1 MLWRQAPDATT
12 GSASSRQTIG
22 LCGTVLC
29 GKLPL
34 GTSPSVATRD
44 RGVAA
49 MISAWRARAAVMAW
63 RQLRRA
69 GSGGFPGVHLIM
81 LLVAGTA
88 VPAHALDTLV
98 SAEQEIRRMWA
109 ASASLSYR
117 GTAFYQ
123 QGGALTT
130 LRLVRA
136 VRDGGQR
143 ERIEYLDGPR
153 SEVVSKGGRVGCV
166 GVLRSGLPGT
176 VETHYRVAFLDT
188 GRIAGRPVSRIQ
200 LQPRDG
206 HRYGRLLG
214 IDRDTGLLLQTLT
227 FDEEGQ
233 LLERFQ
239 FSDIAI
245 GVVINEAELEPRL
258 THHRV
263 VESLT
268 CDSSRER
275 ASAPQRQ
282 WRASWVPPGFSVF
295 FEGAVDELHYSD
307 GFSAFSIFMEEGAGP
322 VVEARYGPTMT
333 HVSRLQWQ
341 DDSYRVCV
349 VGEIPMSTARRIA
362 ASVEWVPAGSAAHAD
377 PQ

>member
-1 MLWRQAPDATT
+1 MTFAWWGRA
-12 GSASSRQTIG
+12 SAG
-22 LCGTVLC
+22 
-29 GKLPL
+29 
-34 GTSPSVATRD
+34 A
-44 RGVAA
+44 
-49 MISAWRARAAVMAW
+49 
-63 RQLRRA
+63 LRRLRRTGA
-69 GSGGFPGVHLIM
+69 GGFPGVHLIV
-81 LLVAGTA
+81 LSVAGTA
-88 VPAHALDTLV
+88 VPAVALDTLV

-117 GTAFYQ
+117 GTASYQ
-123 QGGALTT
+123 QGNALTT
-130 LRLVRA
+130 VRLVRA
-136 VRDGGQR
+136 VRGGDQR

-153 SEVVSKGGRVGCV
+153 SEIISKGGRAGCAD
-166 GVLRSGLPGT
+166 VLRSGLPGA
-176 VETHYRVAFLDT
+176 VEAHYRVAFLDT

-214 IDRDTGLLLQTLT
+214 IDRDTGLLLQALT

-239 FSDIAI
+239 FSEIAI
-245 GVVINEAELEPRL
+245 GVVIDEAELEPRM

-263 VESLT
+263 VEPST

-275 ASAPQRQ
+275 PSGPQRQ

-295 FEGAVDELHYSD
+295 TTGAADELHYSD
-307 GFSAFSIFMEEGAGP
+307 GFSAFSIFTELDAEPGP
-322 VVEARYGPTMT
+322 VVEARYGPTMA

-341 DDSYRVCV
+341 DDGYRVCV

-362 ASVEWVPAGSAAHAD
+362 DSVERIPADSATVAS